1 MGDAIVERP
10 KTAVYSTC
18 HSKRDKRAIEL
29 LHAFC
34 AVNGLRCVF
43 YLDKRMPKGNQP
55 SSWRWLMEDVM
66 DGKFDLVISCLEAPG
81 MEELCARHGAKFEQL
96 DVFDWFRGMRA
107 RKMNILPKRHLRL

>member
-1 MGDAIVERP
+1 MGDAIDERP